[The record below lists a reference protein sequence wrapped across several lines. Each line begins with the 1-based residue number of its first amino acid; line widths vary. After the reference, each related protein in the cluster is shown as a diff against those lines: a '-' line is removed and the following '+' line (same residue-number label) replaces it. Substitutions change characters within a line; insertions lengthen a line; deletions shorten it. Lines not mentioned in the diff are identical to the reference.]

1 MLAPFQIRKFLDLST
16 GHLPLS
22 DRGHLERYA
31 RSGGSFGLTC
41 LSGPHGW
48 FVHVPLDP
56 YSHDWPGSRS
66 LRAVLVLARNH
77 DCDYVLFDADG
88 PVDAALRFF
97 DDDEDE

>member
-48 FVHVPLDP
+48 FVHVPLMWTAFTMQEVTLIALS
-56 YSHDWPGSRS
+56 YLSSAYFRS
-66 LRAVLVLARNH
+66 SEMH
-77 DCDYVLFDADG
+77 
-88 PVDAALRFF
+88 
-97 DDDEDE
+97 

>member
-41 LSGPHGW
+41 LSGPQGW
-48 FVHVPLDP
+48 FVHVPLMWTAFTMQEVTLIALS
-56 YSHDWPGSRS
+56 YLSSAYFRS
-66 LRAVLVLARNH
+66 SEMH
-77 DCDYVLFDADG
+77 
-88 PVDAALRFF
+88 
-97 DDDEDE
+97 